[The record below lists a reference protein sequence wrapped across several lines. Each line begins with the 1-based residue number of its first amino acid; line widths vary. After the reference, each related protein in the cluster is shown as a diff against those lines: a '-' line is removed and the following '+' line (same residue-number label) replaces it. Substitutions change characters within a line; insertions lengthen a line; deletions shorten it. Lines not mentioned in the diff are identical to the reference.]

1 MTTYEVLLDGRTV
14 RICRLWADVIDA
26 ARASGWMA
34 SAVQSKVNPDGTS
47 ESLYI
52 DPHMIAQDYRERGE

>member
-26 ARASGWMA
+26 ARASGWKA
-34 SAVQSKVNPDGTS
+34 EAIQHSKHGRVHI
-47 ESLYI
+47 E
-52 DPHMIAQDYRERGE
+52 PHMIEQDYEERGV